1 MRTRGRTSA
10 PRPRPG
16 GDTEPA
22 TLVVA
27 HRGAAVGARRNT
39 TDAFRRARE
48 LGADWVE
55 LDVRRTV
62 DDVLVAHHDAHLP
75 DGRLVARTPLD
86 ELPDWIPPL
95 AEALEACEGMGVLV
109 EIKNDPAE
117 VGYDGDN
124 TISVAVAG
132 LVSAYRPYD
141 EVMISSFNA
150 ATVGR
155 IRQVDSRLPTALL
168 IFDPVVVAQSVDRA
182 SAAGHVAIHPY
193 HTAVDASLLRRAHRA
208 SVAVWAWT
216 VNEPAAIESLVRLG
230 VDGIITDD
238 CPTVRAITERVAA
251 DRLPAAGRQ

>member
-1 MRTRGRTSA
+1 MPSA
-10 PRPRPG
+10 
-16 GDTEPA
+16 
-22 TLVVA
+22 
-27 HRGAAVGARRNT
+27 
-39 TDAFRRARE
+39 RARE

-193 HTAVDASLLRRAHRA
+193 HTAVDASPAAPGAPRLGGGCGLGRSTNRRPSNRSCA
-208 SVAVWAWT
+208 WAWT
-216 VNEPAAIESLVRLG
+216 GSS
-230 VDGIITDD
+230 
-238 CPTVRAITERVAA
+238 PTTARRCAPSPSGVAA
-251 DRLPAAGRQ
+251 DRLPTAGRQ